1 MPYTITLKAGE
12 LYDEEKEEFIN
23 ISEDKSIVI
32 EHSLLSISKWES
44 KWHKIYLDDKLKLT
58 HEESLDYIRCMTL
71 TQNVDPNYYRLIDNN
86 KLIEIQ
92 KYMNDPYS
100 ATYFNEVPRG
110 TAQRHSEKISSE
122 VLYYYM
128 FKLGIPKD
136 CEKWH
141 INRLQN
147 LIRIFSIKD
156 APDQKMNKRQTAD
169 YYRRLNA
176 QRRSKLKSKG

>member
-1 MPYTITLKAGE
+1 MPYTFTIKAGE
-12 LYDEEKEEFIN
+12 LWDGENEVFIPVPA
-23 ISEDKSIVI
+23 DKTIVI

-58 HEESLDYIRCMTL
+58 HEETLDYIKCMTL
-71 TQNVDPNYYRLIDNN
+71 TQNVDPNYYRLIDNTI
-86 KLIEIQ
+86 LSDIQ

-100 ATYFNEVPRG
+100 ATYFNDVPNGSTPKR
-110 TAQRHSEKISSE
+110 SEKISSE

-147 LIRIFSIKD
+147 LIRIFSVKD
-156 APDQKMNKRQTAD
+156 APDQKMSKRQSAE
-169 YYRRLNA
+169 YYRKLNA
-176 QRRSKLKSKG
+176 QRRARLKSKG

>member
-1 MPYTITLKAGE
+1 MPFQFKIKAGE
-12 LYDEEKEEFIN
+12 LWDELNEEFIS
-23 ISEDKSIVI
+23 IPADKTIVI

-44 KWHKIYLDDKLKLT
+44 KWHKIYLDDKLKMS
-58 HEESLDYIRCMTL
+58 HEETLDYIRCMTL
-71 TQNVDPNYYRLIDNN
+71 TQNVDPNYYRLVDNST
-86 KLIEIQ
+86 LSEIQ
-92 KYMNDPYS
+92 EYMNNPYS
-100 ATYFNEVPRG
+100 ATFFNEIPNGHSTKR
-110 TAQRHSEKISSE
+110 SEKISSE

-156 APDQKMNKRQTAD
+156 APDQKMNKRQTSD
-169 YYRRLNA
+169 YYRKLNA
-176 QRRSKLKSKG
+176 QRRAQFKTKG